1 MRILLL
7 VLLLLASCVYGG
19 EPAPHDVLTRLMEG
33 NRRFVAGKTQH
44 PHSNLD
50 WRKRLSSEQHP
61 VATVF
66 GCADSRVP
74 LELIFDQGFGDL
86 FVVRQAGEV
95 VNMDTIGN
103 IEYGVFHLHTRLV
116 LVVGH
121 EGCGAVTAALGDY
134 RKEPFPIQDMLKK
147 IVPALEAVRSLPKD
161 QQVDAG
167 VRSNV
172 LQTVREL
179 SSISQYKQLIEQ
191 GKLLIRGGVYD
202 LDNGAVTLL

>member
-1 MRILLL
+1 MIIVL
-7 VLLLLASCVYGG
+7 VLLLLLAPCVWTEETG
-19 EPAPHDVLTRLMEG
+19 PQAMLDRLIQG
-33 NRRFVAGKTQH
+33 NRRFVAGKTVH
-44 PHSNLD
+44 PHSTMD
-50 WRKRLSSEQHP
+50 WRKRLSTAQHP
-61 VATVF
+61 IATVF

-95 VNMDTIGN
+95 VNMDAIGN
-103 IEYGVFHLHTRLV
+103 IEYGVFHLGTRLV

-147 IVPALEAVRSLPKD
+147 IVPALEAVRGLPPER
-161 QQVDAG
+161 QVEAG
-167 VRSNV
+167 VRANV

-179 SSISQYKQLIEQ
+179 SSIQQYRQLIEQ

-202 LDNGAVTLL
+202 LDDGAVELL

>member
-7 VLLLLASCVYGG
+7 LLLLLAPCVFGA
-19 EPAPHDVLTRLMEG
+19 ENTPADILARLLEG
-33 NRRFVAGKTQH
+33 NRRFVMGKTQH
-44 PHSNLD
+44 PHSNVD
-50 WRKRLSSEQHP
+50 WRKRLSAAQHP

-74 LELIFDQGFGDL
+74 VELIFDQGFGDL

-95 VNMDTIGN
+95 VNMDAIGN
-103 IEYGVFHLHTRLV
+103 IEYGVFHLHTKLV
-116 LVVGH
+116 LVLGH

-147 IVPALEAVRSLPKD
+147 IVPALEAVRSLPPD

-167 VRSNV
+167 VRANV

-179 SSISQYKQLIEQ
+179 SSITQYRQLIEQ

-202 LDNGAVTLL
+202 LDDGKVELL